1 MSRVT
6 LKSSTIFISVG
17 NKTEVYRSVA
27 DVPPSLRKKLEQS
40 TNGINSA
47 TILIADRKGKEEIV
61 RAIRGLPSNLRSKLS
76 TSLREDAARAVRIDL
91 ALRALAREENL
102 EPTEDEIDE
111 ELTTTAESMNVS
123 ADLLRSNL
131 RDTGRVVTF
140 RSEVAKM
147 KASRWLNENV
157 TFIDPEGVEIDPSLL
172 KAEEAVE
179 PAESDDVDA

>member
-17 NKTEVYRSVA
+17 DKTEVYRSVA

-76 TSLREDAARAVRIDL
+76 TPLREEAAHAERKGIPWARLGQEWAEFLVPAAIGVAVWL
-91 ALRALAREENL
+91 LFSAR
-102 EPTEDEIDE
+102 
-111 ELTTTAESMNVS
+111 
-123 ADLLRSNL
+123 
-131 RDTGRVVTF
+131 
-140 RSEVAKM
+140 
-147 KASRWLNENV
+147 
-157 TFIDPEGVEIDPSLL
+157 
-172 KAEEAVE
+172 
-179 PAESDDVDA
+179 

>member
-17 NKTEVYRSVA
+17 NKTEVYRSVE

-76 TSLREDAARAVRIDL
+76 TSLREDA
-91 ALRALAREENL
+91 
-102 EPTEDEIDE
+102 P
-111 ELTTTAESMNVS
+111 
-123 ADLLRSNL
+123 
-131 RDTGRVVTF
+131 
-140 RSEVAKM
+140 RSERKPIPWATLLQDWAEFLIPAAIGVAVWFLFSIK
-147 KASRWLNENV
+147 
-157 TFIDPEGVEIDPSLL
+157 
-172 KAEEAVE
+172 
-179 PAESDDVDA
+179 